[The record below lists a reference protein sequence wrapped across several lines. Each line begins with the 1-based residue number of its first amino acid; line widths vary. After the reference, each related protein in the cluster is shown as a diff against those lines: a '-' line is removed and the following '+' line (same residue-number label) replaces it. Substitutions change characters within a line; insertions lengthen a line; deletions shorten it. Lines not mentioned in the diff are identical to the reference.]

1 MSGTASNYGLSRMM
15 IGIVL
20 AGLSFLAVSMRILQQ
35 SGSFNIDTLIIYAI
49 TAAYGV
55 MMFASSYVE
64 EEQHFWYWIT
74 AGWVAYLHCRS
85 IQSKKSTRFSFSA
98 IQIAT
103 LAILHSHRII
113 QRWNQTGQK
122 YAGAPDIVT
131 RELNPQ
137 PILLWALVALTY
149 LAVYLRIGYTFS
161 HYFNMYYIVG
171 LLSATTLVVPALV
184 FKVAF
189 TSADAPEL
197 FYFLQGEEVE
207 WLQQLPLVSI
217 ARGIFANLA
226 AHVCIL
232 FIAVYFYPLRPKEKD
247 QHRLLSA
254 LHSLLALLLLT
265 QSRTVNTPLF
275 LLFLIQYLSLT
286 FLSLSPTQI
295 TISTLL
301 FAHTSFFALGN
312 SNAISSID
320 LSNAYNGVS
329 GYNVLAV
336 GILVFVGNWA
346 GPIWWAVSAT
356 VLLAGGKGG
365 LKSDRDTEKK
375 KPTTVKAIS
384 NEIDLLGSERLPDT
398 SYANF
403 LALSTLF
410 TSGSLLAVMIACT
423 ALRTHLFIWTVFSP
437 KYLYSMAW
445 TLGYHLLVNC
455 VLNGALLSLK

>member
-1 MSGTASNYGLSRMM
+1 
-15 IGIVL
+15 
-20 AGLSFLAVSMRILQQ
+20 
-35 SGSFNIDTLIIYAI
+35 
-49 TAAYGV
+49 

-74 AGWVAYLHCRS
+74 AGWVAYLHCRA
-85 IQSKKSTRFSFSA
+85 IQSKGNTSLSFSA

-103 LAILHSHRII
+103 LAILHCHRII

-131 RELNPQ
+131 QKLNPQ

-149 LAVYLRIGYTFS
+149 LAVYLRLAYTFS
-161 HYFNMYYIVG
+161 NYFNMYYIIG
-171 LLSATTLVVPALV
+171 LVSATTLIVPALV

-207 WLQQLPLVSI
+207 WLQQLPLVTI
-217 ARGIFANLA
+217 ARGIFANVA

-232 FIAVYFYPLRPKEKD
+232 FVAVYFSPLQSREKD

-275 LLFLIQYLSLT
+275 LLFLIQYLSIT
-286 FLSLSPTQI
+286 FLPLSPTQI

-356 VLLAGGKGG
+356 VLLAGQRDRVKTDRHAENSKPITA
-365 LKSDRDTEKK
+365 KSIT
-375 KPTTVKAIS
+375 
-384 NEIDLLGSERLPDT
+384 NERDLLSSERLSDT
-398 SYANF
+398 SYATF
-403 LALSTLF
+403 FALSTLF

-437 KYLYSMAW
+437 KYLYSIAW

-455 VLNGALLSLK
+455 GLNGALLSLK